1 MNKDKRLQITVDI
14 SEDGLLPVNV
24 LAEASGLSK
33 AQVKE
38 AMLKGAVWVGKK
50 LAIVKP
56 KPKPI
61 INPPAEADDSLEP
74 DYYGIRAR
82 AAQAAEQVEQA
93 NSQPVTDAPVIE
105 SQITELPVTESS
117 EADAL
122 VAEQAEVL
130 DENDE
135 SDDGDEVIE
144 AAESDEQEAVADPRY
159 SKPRRLRRIKSK
171 LKSGDQLTL
180 NYDLSVLAGGCADA
194 ILVADEGSYSVWYK
208 PAGMLCQGSR
218 WGDHTTLYRWAE
230 KHLEPERTAF
240 IVHRIDRM
248 ASGLVV
254 LAHSKKAAVHLTN
267 QFASRKVDKSY
278 QVIVAGDPEFILPH
292 IIDTD
297 IDGKPARTTIN
308 EKHLLENPPL
318 ALAKVAESLSL
329 LNISIETGKKHQIR
343 RHLAGL
349 GYPVLGDR
357 LYGGI
362 AGGQTA
368 VSPDESPVSDDT
380 HSGID
385 LQLVAVKIGFTEPG
399 TDIYRCFDLP
409 KSFDLPRSTD
419 LPKDI
424 DLSENKAIEDTS
436 LSA

>member
-61 INPPAEADDSLEP
+61 INTSVEADDSLEP

-93 NSQPVTDAPVIE
+93 DSQPVTDAPV
-105 SQITELPVTESS
+105 TESS
-117 EADAL
+117 EPDAL

-144 AAESDEQEAVADPRY
+144 AAENDKQEAEADPRY

-180 NYDLSVLAGGCADA
+180 NYDSSVLAGGCAEA
-194 ILVADEGSYSVWYK
+194 TLVADEGSYSVWYK

-254 LAHSKKAAVHLTN
+254 LAHSKKAAVHLTS

-308 EKHLLENPPL
+308 EKHLLETPPL

-362 AGGQTA
+362 ADGQTA
-368 VSPDESPVSDDT
+368 VSPDESPVSDDA

-424 DLSENKAIEDTS
+424 DLSENKANEDTI
-436 LSA
+436 LSD

>member
-61 INPPAEADDSLEP
+61 INPSVEADDSLEP

-93 NSQPVTDAPVIE
+93 DSPPVTDAPVVESRITESPVIE
-105 SQITELPVTESS
+105 SLVTEPS
-117 EADAL
+117 APDAL
-122 VAEQAEVL
+122 EAEQAEAL
-130 DENDE
+130 DE
-135 SDDGDEVIE
+135 SDDGDEVIDAPE
-144 AAESDEQEAVADPRY
+144 NDEQEAVADPRY

-180 NYDLSVLAGGCADA
+180 NYDQSVLAGGCADA

-240 IVHRIDRM
+240 I
-248 ASGLVV
+248 
-254 LAHSKKAAVHLTN
+254 T
-267 QFASRKVDKSY
+267 
-278 QVIVAGDPEFILPH
+278 
-292 IIDTD
+292 
-297 IDGKPARTTIN
+297 
-308 EKHLLENPPL
+308 
-318 ALAKVAESLSL
+318 
-329 LNISIETGKKHQIR
+329 
-343 RHLAGL
+343 
-349 GYPVLGDR
+349 
-357 LYGGI
+357 
-362 AGGQTA
+362 
-368 VSPDESPVSDDT
+368 
-380 HSGID
+380 
-385 LQLVAVKIGFTEPG
+385 
-399 TDIYRCFDLP
+399 
-409 KSFDLPRSTD
+409 
-419 LPKDI
+419 
-424 DLSENKAIEDTS
+424 
-436 LSA
+436 